1 MGLLRDCAINSPI
14 QLPFGNIKYKE
25 ELTMEQKRFYY
36 NHSIVYG
43 WCVYDRNTNTPAYE
57 ACADL
62 LPPVRSDES
71 GIITESPVMLDTEW
85 VAMRLCSKLNVAWKR
100 YCRNI
105 DKTGTV

>member
-1 MGLLRDCAINSPI
+1 
-14 QLPFGNIKYKE
+14 
-25 ELTMEQKRFYY
+25 MEQKRFYY

-105 DKTGTV
+105 GKTGTV